1 MYIHATILRPKLC
14 QIVLT
19 GYNGAMVEDLSDIVR
34 VLAPAFASFVVGMAL
49 TPALT
54 HYLYKYKAWKKTPGK
69 TALDCAPAHGFNQ
82 LHNGHEVRAPRMGG
96 IVIWGSVL
104 ITILGIALVARF
116 VPDAAILKLDFLSRN
131 HTWIPLATFLVGA
144 FVGLIDDLYVIRPG
158 GEGLLLSYRLF
169 IVVLLSAFIGTW
181 FWVKL
186 EVTAVSIPFA
196 SPLEIG
202 WLVIPLFILVSLAL
216 YASGVID
223 GIDGLSGGV
232 FGSVFASYAVIA
244 FAQNQIDL
252 AAFSA
257 AIVGG
262 TLAFLWFNIPPARF
276 YMSDTGT
283 MALTLA
289 LGVVVF
295 MTDTL
300 GEGMGIAP
308 LPIVGALLV
317 ATVASN
323 LLQMFWKKF
332 YGKKFFLIAP
342 LHHHFEAMGWPGYKV
357 TMRYWVLSVIF
368 AFMGVIFALSAQ

>member
-1 MYIHATILRPKLC
+1 MISPTLQVLVPATI
-14 QIVLT
+14 
-19 GYNGAMVEDLSDIVR
+19 
-34 VLAPAFASFVVGMAL
+34 SFLIGMAI
-49 TPALT
+49 TPAVT
-54 HYLYKYKAWKKTPGK
+54 HYLYTYKTWKKNSGKHSLDGTP
-69 TALDCAPAHGFNQ
+69 ASEFNRI
-82 LHNGHEVRAPRMGG
+82 HKDNEVRAPRMGG
-96 IVIWGSVL
+96 IVIWASVA
-104 ITILGIALVARF
+104 ITTLGISAL
-116 VPDAAILKLDFLSRN
+116 AAILQTPALEQLNFLSRSE
-131 HTWIPLATFLVGA
+131 TWIPLATLLVGA
-144 FVGLIDDLYVIRPG
+144 VWGFVDDLLIIGPG
-158 GEGLLLSYRLF
+158 GEGLPLPLRLL
-169 IVVLLSAFIGTW
+169 VVFGLSVVIGLW
-181 FWVKL
+181 FWLKL
-186 EVTAVSIPFA
+186 DVTSVAIPFGA
-196 SPLEIG
+196 PLEIG
-202 WLVIPLFILVSLAL
+202 WLIVPLFVLISLAL

-232 FGSVFASYAVIA
+232 YGSIFASYAIIA
-244 FAQNQIDL
+244 FMQNQIDL
-252 AAFSA
+252 AAFCA
-257 AIVGG
+257 AVVGG
-262 TLAFLWFNIPPARF
+262 LLAFLWFNIPPARF